1 MTERSGGIGKYP
13 PRSGSPRR
21 IQRRRTKGWRMP
33 ENTVSVCRP
42 GKWGNPHPVGKPCP
56 MSEGCYKCKSED
68 VSLHGV
74 MMCVD
79 CRREFDDLETENRK
93 LTAELST
100 TQIKLE
106 AATKIIER
114 RKEVESSG
122 NS

>member
-1 MTERSGGIGKYP
+1 
-13 PRSGSPRR
+13 
-21 IQRRRTKGWRMP
+21 
-33 ENTVSVCRP
+33 
-42 GKWGNPHPVGKPCP
+42 
-56 MSEGCYKCKSED
+56 
-68 VSLHGV
+68 
-74 MMCVD
+74 MCVD